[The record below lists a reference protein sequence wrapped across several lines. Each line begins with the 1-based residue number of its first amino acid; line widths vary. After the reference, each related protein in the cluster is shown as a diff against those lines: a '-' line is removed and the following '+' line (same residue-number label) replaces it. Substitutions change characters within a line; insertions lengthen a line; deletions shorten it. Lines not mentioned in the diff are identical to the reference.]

1 MLATI
6 AEGSI
11 EQHATHPGNEDVF
24 AAFIAAL
31 DASEKTKQTYTR
43 SLRQWGAFLSESG
56 EDAVTASRR
65 TVLDFKESMLSG
77 GKKASTVNAYL
88 TAVRR
93 LYAWLEA
100 EAVKP
105 NIAASIKGVRRSKT
119 SPKESLTVDQ
129 AKEILASRPGEG
141 AGIAALRDYALLNLL
156 CRRGLRTIEAAR
168 ANIGDIKQLN
178 GQAVLCVQGK
188 GYADKEEFVVLSE
201 ECLAPIYSYLAA
213 RGCKDR
219 TAPLFASE
227 GNRNHG
233 GRMSTRSI
241 SRIIKG
247 VFKAHGIEAASLTA
261 HSTRH
266 TAVTFALM
274 AGASLQ
280 EAQAMARHRSINTT
294 LIYAHNLD
302 RMKAGAEHGIDRLLS
317 AA

>member
-6 AEGSI
+6 AESSI
-11 EQHATHPGNEDVF
+11 EKHVPQPTDEDVF

-43 SLRQWGAFLSESG
+43 SLRQWGEFLGESG
-56 EDAVTASRR
+56 ENAITASRR
-65 TVLDFKESMLSG
+65 TVLAFKESELSS

-105 NIAASIKGVRRSKT
+105 NIASTIKGVRRSKT
-119 SPKESLTVDQ
+119 SPKESLTVSQ
-129 AKEILASRPGEG
+129 TKEILASRPDEE
-141 AGIAALRDYALLNLL
+141 ADVAALRDYAIVNLL

-201 ECLAPIYSYLAA
+201 ECLAPIYRYLAA
-213 RGCKDR
+213 RGCRDR

-227 GNRNHG
+227 SNRNHG

-247 VFKAHGIEAASLTA
+247 AFKAHGIEAASLTA

-266 TAVTFALM
+266 TAVTLALM

-280 EAQAMARHRSINTT
+280 EVQAMARHRSINTT
-294 LIYAHNLD
+294 MIYAHNLD
-302 RMKAGAEHGIDRLLS
+302 RMKAGAERGIDGLLS